1 MITQAQI
8 RKKAMVPWNSGAF
21 LASCLTNT
29 TIFPI
34 TIRFRTPSGKEVLD
48 SYDDVRNWIQTLQG
62 NSKESKAEGY
72 EIIWQTIRH
81 RNLGDQQLPRQII
94 FSTPADWLAYIQ
106 KKTEHRAF
114 LLMVSQTR
122 SALPDLLPYL
132 VDKPLKALAYAAHWS
147 KILMV
152 CEWFK
157 DHPRPGKYIRQL
169 DIAGVD
175 TKFIEANTALLMDLL
190 PLVLEKADVDF
201 AITGLGKHGFERK
214 FGLRY
219 DQPLVRLR
227 FLDPALVIS
236 GFSDITVPLAE
247 LVRIDPGAKTVFITE
262 NKINGLSFPPFRQA
276 MVIFG
281 LGYGAEM
288 LPDIKWLGEKEIY
301 YWGDIDT
308 HGFAILSQIRG
319 HLPHVRSFLMD
330 RETLLTHE
338 ALWGAETPGKRFT
351 GTLAHLTQ
359 QELELFD
366 DLKQNRLGP
375 HLRLEQERIRFS
387 VLLDA
392 LRRLQ
397 GYPNVA

>member
-122 SALPDLLPYL
+122 RALPDLLPYL
-132 VDKPLKALAYAAHWS
+132 VDKPLKALAHAAHWS

-157 DHPRPGKYIRQL
+157 GHPRPGKYIRQF

-330 RETLLTHE
+330 RETLLAHE

>member
-132 VDKPLKALAYAAHWS
+132 VDKPLKALAHAAHWS

-227 FLDPALVIS
+227 FLDPTLVIS
-236 GFSDITVPLAE
+236 GFSDITLPLAE

-330 RETLLTHE
+330 RETLLAHE

-392 LRRLQ
+392 LRPLQ

>member
-1 MITQAQI
+1 MF
-8 RKKAMVPWNSGAF
+8 V
-21 LASCLTNT
+21 
-29 TIFPI
+29 
-34 TIRFRTPSGKEVLD
+34 
-48 SYDDVRNWIQTLQG
+48 
-62 NSKESKAEGY
+62 
-72 EIIWQTIRH
+72 
-81 RNLGDQQLPRQII
+81 
-94 FSTPADWLAYIQ
+94 
-106 KKTEHRAF
+106 
-114 LLMVSQTR
+114 
-122 SALPDLLPYL
+122 
-132 VDKPLKALAYAAHWS
+132 
-147 KILMV
+147 
-152 CEWFK
+152 
-157 DHPRPGKYIRQL
+157 
-169 DIAGVD
+169 
-175 TKFIEANTALLMDLL
+175 
-190 PLVLEKADVDF
+190 
-201 AITGLGKHGFERK
+201 
-214 FGLRY
+214 
-219 DQPLVRLR
+219 
-227 FLDPALVIS
+227 
-236 GFSDITVPLAE
+236 
-247 LVRIDPGAKTVFITE
+247 TE

-288 LPDIKWLGEKEIY
+288 LPDIKWLGEKEIH

-330 RETLLTHE
+330 RETLLAHE

-392 LRRLQ
+392 LRPLQ